1 MAPGRAHTLALTSDG
16 DVYSMGSNSYG
27 QCGRNIIENEDYF
40 RSQVVH
46 KINVE
51 AKRPDDKITGILCGL
66 DHRFKKGCSAT
77 RPNNI
82 QPNGTQHYNGTAS
95 TLSYSKSLHW
105 QV

>member
-1 MAPGRAHTLALTSDG
+1 LALTGDG

-66 DHRFKKGCSAT
+66 DHRFKKMGAAPPGLTKFSLTALS
-77 RPNNI
+77 I
-82 QPNGTQHYNGTAS
+82 IMVQHT
-95 TLSYSKSLHW
+95 
-105 QV
+105 